1 MSPQDTLFDI
11 GLLARHE
18 RLCRTRLAREP
29 GDLLARVGLA
39 WCLFLQALH
48 LDGHDNL
55 AAAFIE
61 SGIRLKPPRR
71 DSTQDGV
78 ARDLLNDC
86 LLQANIVRQL
96 SGDGRFDSDVQ
107 KLQGLVKLCGA
118 EEAVREAKDDAS
130 VVLDRV
136 MQELIHGIAEES

>member
-1 MSPQDTLFDI
+1 MMSAHDTLFDI

-29 GDLLARVGLA
+29 GDMLARVGLA

-61 SGIRLKPPRR
+61 SGIQPKPVRR
-71 DSTQDGV
+71 DSVADGE

-86 LLQANIVRQL
+86 LAQANIVRQL
-96 SGDGRFDSDVQ
+96 SGDGRFDSDVE
-107 KLQGLVKLCGA
+107 KLQGLVK
-118 EEAVREAKDDAS
+118 
-130 VVLDRV
+130 
-136 MQELIHGIAEES
+136 